1 MAVQSETTVQPTH
14 PLGEKRRPYWGQI
27 LRNPQIPIV
36 VVCLICFVAP
46 AIMVVTG
53 AFRTTPFGGG
63 EWSAEMFWSVLQ
75 SPSMHSALWTTV
87 SMGLVTVI
95 ISTVLAITF
104 AAITTRTNTP
114 LRGLLPLIMALVVAT
129 PSLFYAISWA
139 MLGNERAGI
148 INVFIQSITG
158 LGEGPINVESWWG
171 IVLVTVLRIVGLQ
184 YFLLLGP
191 FMAMDRS
198 LEESARVS
206 GAGPIRAFF
215 TIEIPVLWPAITGV
229 AILSYIIFL
238 ESFDIPQVLGV
249 PARIFVLPTE
259 LYSYLSAQ
267 TGPEYGR
274 ASTIGILL
282 MIATLVLVILQ
293 LRFLGN
299 RAFTTVGGRESRSQ
313 VRNVGMWRWVFAAL
327 IVLFAIFAVILPL
340 TQLVLGSL
348 SPFYGSTG
356 TYTLDNYQRI
366 FSDARVMQ
374 AFGVSAVVALGG
386 GALAMIAAVG
396 FAWAARLRRGVM
408 SRFIEITQWL
418 GLAMPGLIL
427 GLGVLW
433 FFLSVPGMHRLYGT
447 MYILLFGLFVAVIP
461 VASRAATGAVAQIP
475 LSLEEAAW
483 VAGSS
488 RIRALISIV
497 GRLILPSFLS
507 GWLLCIVIISGTL
520 ALPLVLA
527 SPGTPFIS
535 VIVYEY
541 YAAGQAHLAAAVF
554 VVLIAGLLALTAA
567 TMLLRWWL
575 TRAARRGSRSTDT
588 LGSADDARGPAVPVA
603 AGVATAGP
611 EVATVGGQPAKP

>member
-1 MAVQSETTVQPTH
+1 VVQSDTTPQQTDH
-14 PLGEKRRPYWGQI
+14 PLGKPKPYLRHI
-27 LRNPQIPIV
+27 LRNPQIPIAL
-36 VVCLICFVAP
+36 VCLVAFVAP

-63 EWSAEMFWSVLQ
+63 EWSTEMFWSVLR
-75 SPSMHSALWTTV
+75 SPSMHSALWTTLT
-87 SMGLVTVI
+87 MGLVTVI
-95 ISTVLAITF
+95 ISTVLAIMF
-104 AAITTRTNTP
+104 ASITTRTNTP
-114 LRGLLPLIMALVVAT
+114 MRGFLPLIMALVVAT
-129 PSLFYAISWA
+129 PSLFFAISWA

-148 INVFIQSITG
+148 INVFIQSVTG
-158 LGEGPINVESWWG
+158 LAEGPVNVESWWG

-215 TIEIPVLWPAITGV
+215 TIEVPVLWPAITGV

-282 MIATLVLVILQ
+282 MFATLLLVILQ

-299 RAFTTVGGRESRSQ
+299 RAFTTVGGRESRGK
-313 VRNVGMWRWVFAAL
+313 VRDVGPWKWLFAAF
-327 IVLFAIFAVILPL
+327 IALFALFAVVLPL

-356 TYTLDNYQRI
+356 TYTLDNYRRI
-366 FSDARVMQ
+366 FDDARVVR
-374 AFGVSAVVALGG
+374 AFGVSATVALVG

-396 FAWAARLRRGVM
+396 FAWAARLKRGFM
-408 SRFIEITQWL
+408 SRFIEVTQWL

-433 FFLSVPGMHRLYGT
+433 FFLSISGLHRFYGT
-447 MYILLFGLFVAVIP
+447 MYILMFGLFVAVIP

-475 LSLEEAAW
+475 MSLEEAAW

-488 RIRALISIV
+488 KTRALISII

-541 YAAGQAHLAAAVF
+541 YASGQAHLAAAVF
-554 VVLIAGLLALTAA
+554 VVLILGLLTLTALT
-567 TMLLRWWL
+567 LGVRWWAS
-575 TRAARRGSRSTDT
+575 RIGRREATPKLSRT
-588 LGSADDARGPAVPVA
+588 
-603 AGVATAGP
+603 
-611 EVATVGGQPAKP
+611 